1 MARHLL
7 AFFLIIAL
15 GERMGMTAHIN
26 VEGKT
31 FPLDTSCGTVLQA
44 IQDAGIDF
52 AAPCGGRGTCR
63 KCAVWVR
70 DENGLRSELACQIA
84 PTENM
89 VVQVE
94 RAKPMTISET
104 GLTSAFSANVSDSG
118 YGIAI
123 DVGTTTVVVRLIEMA
138 SGTCIATTS
147 RPNPQIVFGSDV
159 IARISASVAGSLP
172 TMTKLIDS
180 SLAEM
185 VKMLCEQCGVELSDI
200 VGATLAGNTV
210 MESIAAGVSPDPIG
224 VNPFIPISYFGES
237 IDIPGV
243 SERTYFVECLSGY
256 VGGDITA
263 DILATRL
270 TESPRLRL
278 MLDLGTNGEMAL
290 GNEKR
295 LVTCATAA
303 GPVFEGANITF
314 GMPARTGAINRVEFD
329 GSDIVLTTIGDAAPF
344 GICGT
349 GIIDATAILL
359 DTGIVDETGY
369 MASADELENDV
380 PPALAARVVEGE
392 KGTAFKLAENIYLTQ
407 ADIRNVQL
415 AKAAVS
421 AGVLTL
427 VDTYE
432 VTLADIDELVIAGG
446 FGSFLNIDSA
456 ARIGLFPAE
465 LKGIAKSIGNTAI
478 EGAMA
483 LLINKEARE
492 QERRIAELAEYVEL
506 STELKFNQYYVD
518 CMMF

>member
-1 MARHLL
+1 
-7 AFFLIIAL
+7 
-15 GERMGMTAHIN
+15 MTAHIIM
-26 VEGKT
+26 EGET
-31 FPLDTSCGTVLQA
+31 FPLNTSCPTVLQA
-44 IQDAGIDF
+44 IQEAGIDF

-70 DENGLRSELACQIA
+70 DEKGLRSELACEIA

-89 VVQVE
+89 MVQIE

-104 GLTSAFSANVSDSG
+104 GSTSAFDADVSDIG

-138 SGTCIATTS
+138 TGICIATTS

-159 IARISASVAGSLP
+159 IARISASVAGSLDA
-172 TMTKLIDS
+172 MTKLIDS

-185 VKMLCEQCGVELSDI
+185 VKMLCDQCDVDLADI

-224 VNPFIPISYFGES
+224 INPFIPLSYFGEE
-237 IDIPGV
+237 IDIEGV

-270 TESPRLRL
+270 TESPKLRL

-290 GNEKR
+290 GNKDR

-314 GMPARTGAINRVEFD
+314 GMPARLGAINRVTFD
-329 GSDIVLTTIGDAAPF
+329 GNDIVLTTVGDAEPF

-349 GIIDATAILL
+349 GIIDATAILVK
-359 DTGIVDETGY
+359 TGIVDETGY
-369 MASADELENDV
+369 MSTADELDDDV
-380 PPALAARVVEGE
+380 PAALAARIFEGE
-392 KGTAFKLAENIYLTQ
+392 KGAMFKLAENIYLTQ
-407 ADIRNVQL
+407 GDIRNVQL

-432 VTLADIDELVIAGG
+432 TTLDAIDELVIAGG
-446 FGSFLNIDSA
+446 FGSYLDIESA
-456 ARIGLFPAE
+456 AIIGLFPEE
-465 LKGIAKSIGNTAI
+465 LKNRARSIGNTAI
-478 EGAMA
+478 EGATA
-483 LLINKEARE
+483 LLINSHARK
-492 QERRIAELAEYVEL
+492 QEKTIAQLAEYVEL